1 GIASTTGSGTHNVG
15 DTVTISATPSST
27 YHFSSWTVN
36 SGGITLAS
44 TTNSSTT
51 FTMPDNDVTITAN
64 GAINTHTVSITSG
77 TGISSTTGAGT
88 YSVGQTV
95 NISATPSSGYN
106 FSSWTV
112 NSGGASLASTTSS
125 STSFTMPDANVTITA
140 NGVLAVQ
147 NCSSTVHPTT
157 TTGCKMA
164 DGKIWILGNNG
175 NTIAWNNMFTGATGA
190 NNHNATVKS
199 GICPAGYSA
208 PTIVDYDN
216 LISAYGGTPFSSGR
230 RGYQESTGALYSM
243 LGLSDYRSFWSSTEN
258 NSSYAYRLSGDS
270 SFSDSSSYDNKGSN
284 FYVLCYK

>member
-27 YHFSSWTVN
+27 YHFSSWTVD
-36 SGGITLAS
+36 SGGVTLAS

-147 NCSSTVHPTT
+147 NCSATVHPTT

-164 DGKIWILGNNG
+164 DNKTWILGNNG
-175 NTIAWNNMFTGATGA
+175 GTAAWTALFTNATGQ
-190 NNHNATVKS
+190 NNHDATLIS
-199 GICPAGYSA
+199 GKCPSGYSA
-208 PTIVDYDN
+208 AKYSDYQVLLNAQGDG
-216 LISAYGGTPFSSGR
+216 S
-230 RGYQESTGALYSM
+230 QLYTA
-243 LGLSDYRSFWSSTEN
+243 LGLSGDRFFWSSTERS
-258 NSSYAYRLSGDS
+258 SSYAYALGVDS
-270 SFSDSSSYDNKGSN
+270 SYANTDYYAKSTTGYL
-284 FYVLCYK
+284 LCVK

>member
-1 GIASTTGSGTHNVG
+1 MKIIALIESVFLF
-15 DTVTISATPSST
+15 DRFYQFRISA
-27 YHFSSWTVN
+27 N
-36 SGGITLAS
+36 NRLA
-44 TTNSSTT
+44 
-51 FTMPDNDVTITAN
+51 DLQHV
-64 GAINTHTVSITSG
+64 
-77 TGISSTTGAGT
+77 
-88 YSVGQTV
+88 
-95 NISATPSSGYN
+95 
-106 FSSWTV
+106 
-112 NSGGASLASTTSS
+112 
-125 STSFTMPDANVTITA
+125 
-140 NGVLAVQ
+140 VLA
-147 NCSSTVHPTT
+147 
-157 TTGCKMA
+157 
-164 DGKIWILGNNG
+164 LGNNG

>member
-1 GIASTTGSGTHNVG
+1 NVSITSGTGIASTTGSGTHNVG

-27 YHFSSWTVN
+27 YHFSSWTVD
-36 SGGITLAS
+36 SGGVTLAS

-64 GAINTHTVSITSG
+64 GAINTHTVSIASG

-140 NGVLAVQ
+140 NGVSATPT
-147 NCSSTVHPTT
+147 CSASVHPTT

-164 DGKIWILGNNG
+164 DGKTWALGYNG
-175 NTIAWNNMFTGATGA
+175 NSAGWGTMF
-190 NNHNATVKS
+190 NAGS
-199 GICPAGYSA
+199 GSYPIESTLKNSSYCPSGYSA
-208 PTIVDYDN
+208 AKYSDYEA
-216 LISAYGGTPFSSGR
+216 LLSAQGTGN
-230 RGYQESTGALYSM
+230 QLYTA
-243 LGLSDYRSFWSSTEN
+243 LGLSDDGYFWSSTEY
-258 NSSYAYRLSGDS
+258 NSGTAYRLGVYFSNAFTYLNDK
-270 SFSDSSSYDNKGSN
+270 SFEFSL
-284 FYVLCYK
+284 LCVK

>member
-1 GIASTTGSGTHNVG
+1 
-15 DTVTISATPSST
+15 
-27 YHFSSWTVN
+27 
-36 SGGITLAS
+36 
-44 TTNSSTT
+44 
-51 FTMPDNDVTITAN
+51 
-64 GAINTHTVSITSG
+64 
-77 TGISSTTGAGT
+77 
-88 YSVGQTV
+88 
-95 NISATPSSGYN
+95 
-106 FSSWTV
+106 
-112 NSGGASLASTTSS
+112 
-125 STSFTMPDANVTITA
+125 MPDANVTITA